1 MTELASAGQLRAA
14 YLRWALVLVPGIPLL
29 GMLSGAAAGSVAS
42 NPWFAGLVKPAIY
55 PPPAAFGIVWSI
67 LYLMMGLALTSIVV
81 AWGARGRGLAITLFG
96 VQLVLNLG
104 WSPVFFAFHRIA
116 AAQVLRVAIDC
127 FVAATVW
134 AFFRVRRG
142 AGLML
147 VPYLGWVL
155 FATVLNWQ
163 FLMLN
168 PAADGA
174 SGAPLRIEFKP

>member
-1 MTELASAGQLRAA
+1 M
-14 YLRWALVLVPGIPLL
+14 
-29 GMLSGAAAGSVAS
+29 
-42 NPWFAGLVKPAIY
+42 
-55 PPPAAFGIVWSI
+55 
-67 LYLMMGLALTSIVV
+67 
-81 AWGARGRGLAITLFG
+81 
-96 VQLVLNLG
+96 LNLG

-116 AAQVLRVAIDC
+116 AAQVLLVAIDC